1 MFIIKKLK
9 NNYISFIVLSNLF
22 VFYFLWSFKN
32 FFNYLSLIIILPFF
46 FLKNISLNQVFFF
59 LFFVIFFL
67 IHLLFISPQFFFN
80 ESIYKILFLFVI
92 FLFSLIFK
100 KHILIEIKK
109 LNYIFFGLLTFS
121 IFINLFNFFI
131 NDNNLFFVSLFTGEA
146 CTFRFFVLRDNFFFK
161 ENSHIGIILSSVYLC
176 TLYKISTYEKSIK
189 LFFLFFY
196 IILIFLNSS
205 TTFYLSLLISCLIIL
220 LTNFNKIDY
229 KFKSYLFLS
238 LIVVLLIIIFE
249 RSCSER
255 FRHFFPVA
263 RESSQIFID
272 NKNLNILENNE
283 ARLEKKGEL
292 MNLNLTTQVYVK
304 SIFITIK
311 SFISYP
317 FGYGFD
323 SYKIVHEKFENE
335 IIYLNQDVKKYNR
348 EDASSMFLKL
358 IVEYGFFSFFF
369 FYLIF
374 KYAISDRIDMY
385 AKLFFLPMIISN
397 FIRGTGYF
405 KAGFLISAF
414 IIFLLIYEKKINL
427 LIERF
432 IKLAK

>member
-1 MFIIKKLK
+1 
-9 NNYISFIVLSNLF
+9 
-22 VFYFLWSFKN
+22 
-32 FFNYLSLIIILPFF
+32 
-46 FLKNISLNQVFFF
+46 
-59 LFFVIFFL
+59 
-67 IHLLFISPQFFFN
+67 LFI
-80 ESIYKILFLFVI
+80 I
-92 FLFSLIFK
+92 FLFTLIFK

-121 IFINLFNFFI
+121 VFINLFNFFI
-131 NDNNLFFVSLFTGEA
+131 NDNKSFFVPLLSGEA
-146 CTFRFFVLRDNFFFK
+146 CTYRFFVFRDNFFFK
-161 ENSHIGIILSSVYLC
+161 ENSHLGIILSSVYLC

-189 LFFLFFY
+189 LFFLLFY

-229 KFKSYLFLS
+229 KFKSYLLLS
-238 LIVVLLIIIFE
+238 LIVVLFVIIFE
-249 RSCSER
+249 RSCSQR
-255 FRHFFPVA
+255 FRHFFPVV
-263 RESSQIFID
+263 RESSQILKD
-272 NKNLNILENNE
+272 NE
-283 ARLEKKGEL
+283 ATLEKKGEL
-292 MNLNLTTQVYVK
+292 MNYNLTTQVYVK
-304 SIFITIK
+304 SIYITIK

-348 EDASSMFLKL
+348 EDASSIFLKL

-385 AKLFFLPMIISN
+385 TKLFFLPMIISN